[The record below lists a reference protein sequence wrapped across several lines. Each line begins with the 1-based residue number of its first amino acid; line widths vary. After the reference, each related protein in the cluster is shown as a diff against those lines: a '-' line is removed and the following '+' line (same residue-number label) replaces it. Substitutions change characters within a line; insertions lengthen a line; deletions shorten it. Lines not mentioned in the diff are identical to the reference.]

1 MSRPAAHAILPAEL
15 ENRTAQAPGR
25 RRTEGRPDTRYRLR
39 LRIAEPAGKGR
50 HLESR
55 KLLIVSNTETVPG
68 KKIVEF
74 YGVVTGSTV
83 RAKHIGKDILAGV
96 EEYRRRRAERLHRV
110 IERSSPRGNAANDR
124 GGPAVGGERR
134 GQRSLLDE
142 FRRPGRGGTVCLRNR
157 RSSGIAMGLEGFDQ
171 LVVYVGSI
179 CVFLLLGALVGTRLE
194 REHYRRIRER
204 EARTRDFP
212 VMTLQTLPQD
222 WSVEACCLV
231 TGSVVI
237 SLDYFKRFLAR
248 LRMLVGGRLRSYEPL
263 LDRAHREALLR
274 LKEEA
279 ALRGYH
285 AVCGVRLETSRLANA
300 NGNGTAGVEILA
312 FGTAVKL
319 SGNP

>member
-1 MSRPAAHAILPAEL
+1 ME
-15 ENRTAQAPGR
+15 
-25 RRTEGRPDTRYRLR
+25 
-39 LRIAEPAGKGR
+39 
-50 HLESR
+50 
-55 KLLIVSNTETVPG
+55 
-68 KKIVEF
+68 
-74 YGVVTGSTV
+74 
-83 RAKHIGKDILAGV
+83 
-96 EEYRRRRAERLHRV
+96 
-110 IERSSPRGNAANDR
+110 
-124 GGPAVGGERR
+124 
-134 GQRSLLDE
+134 
-142 FRRPGRGGTVCLRNR
+142 
-157 RSSGIAMGLEGFDQ
+157 LEGFDR

-204 EARTRDFP
+204 EARTRDFR
-212 VMTLQTLPQD
+212 VVTLQTLPHD

-237 SLDYFKRFLAR
+237 ALDYFKRFLAR

-263 LDRAHREALLR
+263 LDRARREAILR